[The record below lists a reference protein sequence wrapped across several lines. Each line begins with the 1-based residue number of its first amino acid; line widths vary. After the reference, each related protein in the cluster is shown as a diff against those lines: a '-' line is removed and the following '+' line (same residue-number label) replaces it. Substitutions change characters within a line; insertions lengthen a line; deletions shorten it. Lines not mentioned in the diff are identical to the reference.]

1 MKFEGHTGHV
11 LCIEQLP
18 DERLISGGSD
28 WSMIIWNMTTTAVD
42 ATIEG
47 HQEAVSS
54 IVITKEGQIV
64 SGSRDQG
71 IKVWE

>member
-1 MKFEGHTGHV
+1 
-11 LCIEQLP
+11 
-18 DERLISGGSD
+18 
-28 WSMIIWNMTTTAVD
+28 MIIWNMTTTAVD